1 LWDSIIPFLERE
13 TSSRYRDTGLDCDLD
28 LGHVSYVATANSVDG
43 LPGPLLDRFRILR
56 VPAPTLEHLPALAAQ
71 VMRDLERHDE
81 DRLHDEPLAG
91 DELAVIGRA
100 WRAEKFSMRKLQRI
114 VAATL
119 EVRDACARRH

>member
-1 LWDSIIPFLERE
+1 LRCGVE
-13 TSSRYRDTGLDCDLD
+13 TSRNYRETGLDTELALNWCSFL
-28 LGHVSYVATANSVDG
+28 ATANSVDG

-56 VPAPTLEHLPALAAQ
+56 VPAPTLEHLAAQ
-71 VMRDLERHDE
+71 VMADLARHDE

-100 WRAEKFSMRKLQRI
+100 WRAERFSMRKLQRI

-119 EVRDACARRH
+119 EVRDAMARRH